1 MRNPKQGAPIILIL
15 IILTI
20 FAIFLYNSNK
30 ITGQI
35 INQGSEEMIIVPV
48 KIHVIEDFSRVYSS
62 NRDEENIFQVFK
74 EVNKIWQQANIYFQI
89 EEIVLTKVDSR
100 TISNTI
106 NGNPIGLYDHE
117 NFDKERINVF
127 FTKNLN
133 GINGLAISRINSI
146 FVSDHTTVKDYRA
159 TAHEFGHIFS
169 LKHVPPINRLM
180 AQGRNGEI
188 LNMEEIEIARENT
201 NNFI

>member
-1 MRNPKQGAPIILIL
+1 MRNPKQRVLIILIL

-35 INQGSEEMIIVPV
+35 INQESEEIIIVPV
-48 KIHVIEDFSRVYSS
+48 KIHVIEDFSGVYSS
-62 NRDEENIFQVFK
+62 NRDEENIFQMFK

-106 NGNPIGLYDHE
+106 NGNLIGLYDHE

-127 FTKNLN
+127 FTQNLN

-146 FVSDHTTVKDYRA
+146 FVSDHTTVNDYR
-159 TAHEFGHIFS
+159 TTSHEFGHIFS

-188 LNMEEIEIARENT
+188 LNIEEIEIARENT
-201 NNFI
+201 NKFT